1 MVSIRGT
8 TITVTKGD
16 TLEAIVELFLEDGS
30 HYQPQEGD
38 EIRFALK
45 QHYEDRVPLLL
56 KPIPNDT
63 LRLRLEAEDTKRL
76 RAGWVPYADGIPR
89 LEEGVF
95 DSWTRTQRETFL
107 DFSTGFR

>member
-16 TLEAIVELFLEDGS
+16 TLEAIVELLLEDGTP
-30 HYQPQEGD
+30 YQPQEGD

-45 QHYEDRVPLLL
+45 QRYEDRVPLLL

-76 RAGWVPYADGIPR
+76 HAGWVPYVYDMQITFADGS
-89 LEEGVF
+89 V
-95 DSWTRTQRETFL
+95 DTFI
-107 DFSTGFR
+107 DRAKFIVTDEVE

>member
-16 TLEAIVELFLEDGS
+16 TLEAIVELFLEDGTP
-30 HYQPQEGD
+30 YQPQEGD

-45 QHYEDRVPLLL
+45 QRYEDQEPLLL

-63 LRLRLEAEDTKRL
+63 LRLRLESAETKRL
-76 RAGWVPYADGIPR
+76 RSG
-89 LEEGVF
+89 
-95 DSWTRTQRETFL
+95 
-107 DFSTGFR
+107 

>member
-16 TLEAIVELFLEDGS
+16 TLEAIVELLLEDGTP
-30 HYQPQEGD
+30 YQPQEGD

-45 QHYEDRVPLLL
+45 QRYEDRVPLLL

-76 RAGWVPYADGIPR
+76 RAGWVPYVYDMQITFADGS
-89 LEEGVF
+89 V
-95 DSWTRTQRETFL
+95 DTFI
-107 DFSTGFR
+107 DRAKFIVTDEVE